1 MVWVKRGWK
10 KWGLGKMGKKIQ
22 GGLEHPHPPPGP
34 PLAHR
39 GRGLG
44 VPGVGGAQGA
54 AAPPRRVPKSGPLLG
69 AVAQR
74 PVPNWGQAA
83 AGGGVPAAVHRRVG
97 LAAGLLLRG
106 GEK

>member
-1 MVWVKRGWK
+1 ME
-10 KWGLGKMGKKIQ
+10 KMGIRENGEKNA
-22 GGLEHPHPPPGP
+22 GGSLEHSPPRPPP
-34 PLAHR
+34 AHR
-39 GRGLG
+39 GCGFG
-44 VPGVGGAQGA
+44 VPGVLGAQGA
-54 AAPPRRVPKSGPLLG
+54 APRRVPKSRPLLG

-83 AGGGVPAAVHRRVG
+83 ARGGVPAAVHRRVG